1 MAQAV
6 PFIAAAIAG
15 GGQAIAAYKK
25 SKYHDRR
32 AIEYREAKN
41 RRMAAATREAAE
53 ERRKQEYIHSR
64 AVAVAAASGG
74 GTGAGVVKIFA
85 DLAAEGEYRV
95 LSRLWQ
101 GQNDA
106 EGFLAAAK
114 AEERASND
122 AITMG
127 VVKSITSAFSAFMSA
142 GGSMPSFG
150 GQTTPPA
157 SATDFAANRAYYGGS
172 GQMAISPDGLPY
184 SPIPDAGNVG
194 KLWKGP

>member
-1 MAQAV
+1 MAQAIPIV
-6 PFIAAAIAG
+6 AAVIAG

-32 AIEYREAKN
+32 AAEFRKAKN
-41 RRMAAATREAAE
+41 RRMAAATREMAE
-53 ERRKQEYIHSR
+53 ERRKQEYIQSR

-95 LSRLWQ
+95 MSRLWQ

-106 EGFLAAAK
+106 EGILASAR
-114 AEERASND
+114 AEEKASND

-127 VVKSITSAFSAFMSA
+127 IVKTITSAFSAFMSA
-142 GGSMPSFG
+142 GGTMPTFG
-150 GQTTPPA
+150 DTAG
-157 SATDFAANRAYYGGS
+157 ATGSREFWGGSINSEMGEGVLDSGGIGGAFGNSPYGG
-172 GQMAISPDGLPY
+172 GGVMLG
-184 SPIPDAGNVG
+184 
-194 KLWKGP
+194 